1 MVPAVLHVIYHCM
14 FASMLIFRKDQ
25 GIFMDKENQSSDIGA
40 VDLQTFIRGLRRQSV
55 GSRLMMA
62 NIDAQ

>member
-1 MVPAVLHVIYHCM
+1 M
-14 FASMLIFRKDQ
+14 FAGMLIFRKDQ

-40 VDLQTFIRGLRRQSV
+40 VDLQTFTRGLRRQSV